1 MPSIYQIKPRFQALL
16 RPLVRGLAAEG
27 VTANQVTITAAVM
40 SLAAGAVLA
49 KWASISAV
57 WFLLPAV
64 LFVRMALNAIDGML
78 AREHGQKSALGAFLN
93 ELCDVISDAALYLPF
108 ALVPAP
114 EPFIEFAPPFINVN
128 PIVVIVAVLLAALSE
143 MAGVVA
149 IQVGAERRYD
159 GPMGKS
165 DRALAFG
172 FLAVLVGLHLVP
184 TLWITWAI
192 GIIALLTAWTI
203 VNRVRAGLRQ
213 VAA

>member
-16 RPLVRGLAAEG
+16 RPLVQGLAGAG
-27 VTANQVTITAAVM
+27 VTANQVTLAAAGLSIV
-40 SLAAGAVLA
+40 AGAVLA
-49 KWASISAV
+49 LRSEQASI
-57 WFLLPAV
+57 WFLLPVV
-64 LFVRMALNAIDGML
+64 LFLRMALNAIDGML

-108 ALVPAP
+108 ALVPG
-114 EPFIEFAPPFINVN
+114 VQM
-128 PIVVIVAVLLAALSE
+128 IVVIVAVLLAALSE

-172 FLAVLVGLHLVP
+172 FLAVLVGLGLIP
-184 TLWITWAI
+184 ASWLTWAI
-192 GIIALLTAWTI
+192 SLIALLTAWTI

-213 VAA
+213 VKA